1 LNEATKKHNTETKAN
16 FRKKM
21 SKTTVYKL
29 TNENYK
35 KVIGSKEKQNKKRKI
50 KNRKNMNE
58 NDLSRNI

>member
-29 TNENYK
+29 TNENYE

-50 KNRKNMNE
+50 KNCKNMNE

>member
-1 LNEATKKHNTETKAN
+1 
-16 FRKKM
+16 M

-29 TNENYK
+29 TNENYE

-58 NDLSRNI
+58 NDLSRNIQ